1 MEIKQTGNSQ
11 DTENKD
17 LPYIFQLLESED
29 EVADSIS
36 SLEDDMTKIDNKKK
50 RLNVDF
56 YNQSHLVRNI
66 IFALIFASALA
77 LLLHFSFFLGFLIGL
92 IAFFGYDMYKKN
104 VIKSRINNTENQMNE
119 VISKKN
125 DVQNQLSVLVKK
137 NSAYTNR
144 IPEQFRDPGSVLM
157 LFNYLYYGQA
167 DTLKE
172 AYQLLDLEYKHQE
185 QMGVLRENADLLKE
199 NNQVAYQQL
208 NQLQGLSA
216 SQAEQLNSMKELSM
230 TARDMKTTVNQN
242 NSSLRGLEEEFV
254 PKYKRKN

>member
-1 MEIKQTGNSQ
+1 M
-11 DTENKD
+11 
-17 LPYIFQLLESED
+17 
-29 EVADSIS
+29 
-36 SLEDDMTKIDNKKK
+36 
-50 RLNVDF
+50 
-56 YNQSHLVRNI
+56 
-66 IFALIFASALA
+66 
-77 LLLHFSFFLGFLIGL
+77 
-92 IAFFGYDMYKKN
+92 
-104 VIKSRINNTENQMNE
+104 
-119 VISKKN
+119 KKN

-216 SQAEQLNSMKELSM
+216 SPAEQLNSMKELSM